1 MSIRDQ
7 LGIFLDTAENAE
19 EITQYRDPQEF
30 MYMEGRDGASFT
42 YAFAM
47 YLFLTLTG
55 KDYFEHIRI
64 PADEYFMTI
73 DPDSDIPVISPS
85 EIPDEISE
93 FSDILAKM
101 TMYRRKSRISL
112 KEAMEILRKMYDPDY
127 SAVSEEIAEE
137 HQEPVAQDVIQEEK
151 ADTLSEFEISDE
163 INTTQNKTITFPEID
178 EEYDYGLILNNKRS
192 GRIEFSRLYDCDSG
206 NGSDIL
212 LPLRDSGDFRIGI
225 SKRHRDYR
233 YISNPSSVYG
243 DNIIPCAVLTAD
255 IKGFDRI
262 RVAFERSDGKI
273 KVSVYGANS
282 VSGGV
287 PDRQSVRT
295 EIRPV

>member
-1 MSIRDQ
+1 MNIRDQ
-7 LGIFLDTAENAE
+7 LGIFLETADNAE

-30 MYMEGRDGASFT
+30 MYMEGRDGSSFT

-55 KDYFEHIRI
+55 KDYFEYIRI

-73 DPDSDIPVISPS
+73 DPDSDVPVISPS
-85 EIPDEISE
+85 EIPEEISE
-93 FSDILAKM
+93 FADILAKM
-101 TMYRRKSRISL
+101 TMYKRKSRISL
-112 KEAMEILRKMYDPDY
+112 KDAKDVLKKMYDPDY
-127 SAVSEEIAEE
+127 VPDSELTDNVRSEHEDIPEE
-137 HQEPVAQDVIQEEK
+137 Q
-151 ADTLSEFEISDE
+151 ADTLGEFEISDE

-206 NGSDIL
+206 NGNSII
-212 LPLRDSGDFRIGI
+212 LPLRDSCDFRIGI
-225 SKRHRDYR
+225 SKRHRDFR
-233 YISNPSSVYG
+233 HISNPSSVYG
-243 DNIIPCAVLTAD
+243 DNIIPCAVLSAD

-262 RVAFERSDGKI
+262 RIAFEQSDGKI
-273 KVSVYGANS
+273 KVNVFGADS
-282 VSGGV
+282 VSSSV
-287 PDRQSVRT
+287 PERQSVRT

>member
-1 MSIRDQ
+1 MNNRDQ
-7 LGIFLDTAENAE
+7 LGIFLETADNAE

-30 MYMEGRDGASFT
+30 MYMEGRDGSSFT

-73 DPDSDIPVISPS
+73 DPDSDVPVISPS
-85 EIPDEISE
+85 EIPEEISE

-101 TMYRRKSRISL
+101 TMYKRKSRIPL
-112 KEAMEILRKMYDPDY
+112 KEAKDILKKMYDPDY
-127 SAVSEEIAEE
+127 VPASELTDIVQAGSKNEKIHEE
-137 HQEPVAQDVIQEEK
+137 Q

-206 NGSDIL
+206 EGNSIV
-212 LPLRDSGDFRIGI
+212 LPLRDTGDFRIGI
-225 SKRHRDYR
+225 SKRHREFR
-233 YISNPSSVYG
+233 HISNPSSVYG

-262 RVAFERSDGKI
+262 KIAFERSDGKI
-273 KVSVYGANS
+273 KVNVFGAESVFSA
-282 VSGGV
+282 V

-295 EIRPV
+295 EIRSV